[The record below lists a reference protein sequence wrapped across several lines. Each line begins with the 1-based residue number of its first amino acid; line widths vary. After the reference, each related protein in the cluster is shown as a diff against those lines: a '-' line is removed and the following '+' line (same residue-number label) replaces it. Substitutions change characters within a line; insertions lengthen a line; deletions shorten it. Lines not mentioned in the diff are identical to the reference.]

1 MVSELTRAHRKR
13 ADRCI
18 SDAVVCN
25 GSGE

>member
-1 MVSELTRAHRKR
+1 MSELTRAHRKR